1 MKMKGDIIEVNLDS
15 NTLLI
20 KMDNPIVVKKRKV
33 VVIPVEEYIDLVNKS
48 MLKK

>member
-1 MKMKGDIIEVNLDS
+1 MKGDIIEVNLDS

>member
-1 MKMKGDIIEVNLDS
+1 MKGDIIEVNLDS

-48 MLKK
+48 MLK